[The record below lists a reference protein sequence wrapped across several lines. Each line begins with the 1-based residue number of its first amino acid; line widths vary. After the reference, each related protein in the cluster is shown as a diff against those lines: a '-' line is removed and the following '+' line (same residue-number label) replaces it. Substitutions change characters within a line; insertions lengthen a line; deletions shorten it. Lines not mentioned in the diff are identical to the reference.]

1 MTDNDIDEEG
11 EQSLR
16 ARAKAYLLGAYAYVA
31 GAIAQSVE
39 EIAPQLRGLS
49 LPGVSSRAAKSLL
62 LAGVLITAAVAM
74 PADPFSG
81 GETTVETQDPV
92 QGETYEATEQAPSF
106 DGATM
111 NQLPSTFTDAAAD
124 APEPPDKVR
133 ASAGSQTMNVQTSV
147 VDGEPAI
154 VLEDDRT
161 HDGRWVSIDTMWFEE
176 HLGEVPNA
184 AFITH
189 ESGNEYAAPL
199 QVRGDS
205 AAFYVREFSTNT
217 VTFDG
222 EVRLSGSQAGD
233 GSQFQY
239 DLANTTGIND
249 PSLNLTGVENTAPAS
264 SSISATDSDT
274 LGIDIGGTTSPRD
287 ETVTLTGVEETSSGS
302 LSPGTVSDSYSTT
315 VDVGGNQPARNAEL
329 TLTGIEE
336 TSSGSLSPGTVSDGY
351 STTVDVGGNQP
362 ARDASVTFTGD
373 KTVNSVSDS
382 GSVADGGVSLS
393 VGGNAQPENAQF
405 SYDNYPGSTST
416 TKTVGTETSTVD
428 YEYRDVYNQQ
438 TDIAYNHIDSLTFTY
453 TNYKSSDKGPTVYG
467 SGDVKVWVDGNLEY
481 DGGINLGSSK
491 TVDLGIDTSTSSP
504 NIRIAVQTFSYDEP
518 HYLVVDDLTVDS
530 GSPSL
535 TVSDDSGSTTLSEGD
550 STSLDISQSTTS
562 IGTSTTAGQSV
573 DYSLSYDEVT
583 QTQDPSVSI
592 GGASASVSGMMSDG
606 ETVTKSLSLSP
617 GSSQSVA
624 VSTSGDVGVD
634 ASWTEV
640 TATEDPSVTI
650 GSSTV
655 SHTGVLGAG
664 ETVTES
670 VSLSTGSQSVDA
682 SVSGPVD
689 LAGSWTEV
697 TATEDPSVT
706 VGGSTVSHTGVLGPG
721 ETVTESVSLSTGSQ
735 SADVSVNGPVDVAA
749 SWTEVTETRD
759 PVVEVNGETTGI
771 AGTLSD
777 GETASLDTS
786 SAWLQE
792 GTNTVTISTDSPAS
806 GPASLVGFEYSHGAE
821 TTVDATV
828 DETTWSQSTNVT
840 KTWAGERANATATIP
855 MNDRV
860 VSIRDVKMRTNGTTW
875 QTVAESEYTLNGTDL
890 TMQLGDISE
899 GTTTEI
905 RATGSKVRVSD
916 GAITVLEPSTSSATL
931 NTRIQINDAG
941 PDFALSV
948 DETTFA
954 NRVHYAENATW
965 GAANGS
971 TTISASG
978 EQTFTLPDAT
988 TGAEATV
995 RTWPVEVAP
1004 TTGTV
1009 TVPELEGDRTEPGIA
1024 VRGDGNS
1031 EVDYTF
1037 VDAKDATPYILYS
1050 TTNSI
1055 VRDEGLASS
1064 PITLTDDNSDETL
1077 VFQVDDGSAS
1087 GSGSGSGP
1095 TGSIGGGAGP
1105 MDAASGGFTALQAL
1119 VPDGSTLLLVAT
1131 LLGGL
1136 FVVGRRS
1143 GVITPE
1149 RQQAATS
1156 AAGSALGT
1164 VNSLV
1169 ERALDNEI
1177 VVGALILGGGAFV
1190 LGTDFLPEQTRLI
1203 VGLAAA
1209 PVAMYLALQQF
1220 GRFDFRIWAGSTA
1233 VIALLGLN
1241 VLAPGFFQTIAEE
1254 AGIIIVIGAIYLG
1267 YRAIS
1272 AYREDASTPDE
1283 VTRLEID
1290 AEERDD

>member
-1 MTDNDIDEEG
+1 MPDFNTNPDTGTDADEDD
-11 EQSLR
+11 EQNLKQ
-16 ARAKAYLLGAYAYVA
+16 RAKAYLLAAYAYVA
-31 GAIAQSVE
+31 GAISQSVE
-39 EIAPQLRGLS
+39 EIAPQLRSVS

-74 PADPFSG
+74 PADPFGG

-106 DGATM
+106 DGESM
-111 NQLPSTFTDAAAD
+111 NQLPSTFTDAAAE

-154 VLEDDRT
+154 VLEDERT
-161 HDGRWVSIDTMWFEE
+161 HEGRWVSIDTAWFEE

-222 EVRLSGSQAGD
+222 EVQLSGAQAGD

-239 DLANTTGIND
+239 ELANTSGVND
-249 PSLNLTGVENTAPAS
+249 PSINLTGVENTATAS
-264 SSISATDSDT
+264 TSVSATNGDT
-274 LGIDIGGTTSPRD
+274 FPIDVGGTASPRD
-287 ETVTLTGVEETSSGS
+287 ETV
-302 LSPGTVSDSYSTT
+302 
-315 VDVGGNQPARNAEL
+315 

-351 STTVDVGGNQP
+351 STTIDVGGNQP
-362 ARDASVTFTGD
+362 VESETVTLTG
-373 KTVNSVSDS
+373 KGSTTQQSKS
-382 GSVADGGVSLS
+382 GSVNGGSDSFTVSPSGNVPPAGPSGSGDPQAIIENGVKSDITLGVRGAGGQACPDSCVDEIQVNSWSITTESGDTYGSTTTKQVDVSSVNWHVPNTGNIDTLTMDVLVDAPGNSGESGEYYIYFANGDIGSDVINSEYEIAYNIEYETYGTTTTHTFGPADVPVTTNDATVNLNTGGESVTLTGGSDQKSISLS
-393 VGGNAQPENAQF
+393 TGSQTVSFDSTGKADVRLEWTDRTRTKDPSVTIGGSTVSHTGILE
-405 SYDNYPGSTST
+405 PGSTT
-416 TKTVGTETSTVD
+416 
-428 YEYRDVYNQQ
+428 
-438 TDIAYNHIDSLTFTY
+438 
-453 TNYKSSDKGPTVYG
+453 
-467 SGDVKVWVDGNLEY
+467 
-481 DGGINLGSSK
+481 
-491 TVDLGIDTSTSSP
+491 
-504 NIRIAVQTFSYDEP
+504 
-518 HYLVVDDLTVDS
+518 
-530 GSPSL
+530 
-535 TVSDDSGSTTLSEGD
+535 
-550 STSLDISQSTTS
+550 
-562 IGTSTTAGQSV
+562 
-573 DYSLSYDEVT
+573 
-583 QTQDPSVSI
+583 
-592 GGASASVSGMMSDG
+592 
-606 ETVTKSLSLSP
+606 TKSLSLSP
-617 GSSQSVA
+617 GSSQSVS
-624 VSTSGDVGVD
+624 VSTTGNVGVD

-640 TATEDPSVTI
+640 TATEDPSVT
-650 GSSTV
+650 
-655 SHTGVLGAG
+655 
-664 ETVTES
+664 
-670 VSLSTGSQSVDA
+670 
-682 SVSGPVD
+682 
-689 LAGSWTEV
+689 
-697 TATEDPSVT
+697 
-706 VGGSTVSHTGVLGPG
+706 VGGSIVSHTGVLGPG

-735 SADVSVNGPVDVAA
+735 SADVSVDGPVDVAA
-749 SWTEVTETRD
+749 SWTEVSETRD

-792 GTNTVTISTDSPAS
+792 GTNTVTISTDSPTS

-840 KTWAGERANATATIP
+840 KTWAGDRANATATIP

-860 VSIRDVKMRTNGTTW
+860 VSIRDVEMRTNGTSW
-875 QTVAESEYTLNGTDL
+875 QTVAESERTFNGTDL
-890 TMQLGDISE
+890 TVQLGDISE
-899 GTTTEI
+899 GTTTEV

-916 GAITVLEPSTSSATL
+916 GAITVLDPSTNSATL

-1004 TTGTV
+1004 TTGQV
-1009 TVPELEGDRTEPGIA
+1009 TVPELEGDRTGPGIA

-1050 TTNSI
+1050 TTNGI

>member
-1 MTDNDIDEEG
+1 MTDNNDNSVTDNDIDEEG

-49 LPGVSSRAAKSLL
+49 LPGVSSRAAKSIF

-74 PADPFSG
+74 PADPFDGS
-81 GETTVETQDPV
+81 ETTVETQDPV

-106 DGATM
+106 DGESM

-124 APEPPDKVR
+124 APDPPDQVR

-161 HDGRWVSIDTMWFEE
+161 HEGRWVSIDTAWFEE
-176 HLGEVPNA
+176 NLGEVPNA

-222 EVRLSGSQAGD
+222 EVRLSGAQAGD

-239 DLANTTGIND
+239 ELANTTGIND

-264 SSISATDSDT
+264 SSVSATNGDT
-274 LGIDIGGTTSPRD
+274 LGIDVGGTTSPRD
-287 ETVTLTGVEETSSGS
+287 ETVTLTG
-302 LSPGTVSDSYSTT
+302 
-315 VDVGGNQPARNAEL
+315 
-329 TLTGIEE
+329 IEE
-336 TSSGSLSPGTVSDGY
+336 TSAGSLSPGTVSDGY
-351 STTVDVGGNQP
+351 STTVNVGGNQP
-362 ARDASVTFTGD
+362 AQDASVTFTGD
-373 KTVNSVSDS
+373 RTVNTVSDS
-382 GSVADGGVSLS
+382 GSVGNEDISVSI
-393 VGGNAQPENAQF
+393 GGNKKPENAQI
-405 SYDNYPGSTST
+405 SYDSYGGSATSLKSTS
-416 TKTVGTETSTVD
+416 VSTDTDD
-428 YEYRDVYNQQ
+428 YEYRTVYNQQ
-438 TDIAYNHIDSLTFTY
+438 TGISYPHIDTITLNHDNQKTSGG
-453 TNYKSSDKGPTVYG
+453 NYVT
-467 SGDVKVWVDGNLEY
+467 GDGQMKIYVDGTLEY
-481 DGGINLGSSK
+481 DGGVRLGKDESTTHTINA
-491 TVDLGIDTSTSSP
+491 DTADSNP
-504 NIRIAVQTFSYDEP
+504 NIRIDIQTFSYDAP
-518 HYLVVDDLTVDS
+518 HYFTLKNIQTDS
-530 GSPSL
+530 GTPEL
-535 TVSDDSGSTTLSEGD
+535 TVSDESGSYTLQEGG
-550 STSLDISQSTTS
+550 SQSLDLSTSTTS
-562 IGTSTTAGQSV
+562 IGTSTSGGESV
-573 DYSLSYDEVT
+573 DYSLSYDEIT
-583 QTQDPSVSI
+583 QTDNPTFSI
-592 GGASASVSGMMSDG
+592 GGASASVSGTMSDG
-606 ETVTKSLSLSP
+606 ETLTKSLSLSP
-617 GSSQSVA
+617 GSSQSVS
-624 VSTSGDVGVD
+624 VSTGGNVGID
-634 ASWTEV
+634 A
-640 TATEDPSVTI
+640 
-650 GSSTV
+650 
-655 SHTGVLGAG
+655 
-664 ETVTES
+664 
-670 VSLSTGSQSVDA
+670 
-682 SVSGPVD
+682 
-689 LAGSWTEV
+689 SWTEV

-706 VGGSTVSHTGVLGPG
+706 VGGSTVSHTGILGPG
-721 ETVTESVSLSTGSQ
+721 ETVTESVDLSTGSQ
-735 SADVSVNGPVDVAA
+735 AADVSVNGPVDVSS
-749 SWTEVTETRD
+749 SWTEVSETRD

-792 GTNTVTISTDSPAS
+792 GTNTVTISTDSPTS

-860 VSIRDVKMRTNGTTW
+860 VSIRDVEMRTNGTSW
-875 QTVAESEYTLNGTDL
+875 QTVAESERTFNGTDL
-890 TMQLGDISE
+890 TVQLGDISE
-899 GTTTEI
+899 GTTTEVQ
-905 RATGSKVRVSD
+905 ATGSKVRVTD

-931 NTRIQINDAG
+931 NTRVQIDDAG

-988 TGAEATV
+988 AGAEATV

-1004 TTGTV
+1004 TTGQV

-1050 TTNSI
+1050 TTNGI

-1105 MDAASGGFTALQAL
+1105 MEAASGGFTALQAL

-1290 AEERDD
+1290 AEESDD